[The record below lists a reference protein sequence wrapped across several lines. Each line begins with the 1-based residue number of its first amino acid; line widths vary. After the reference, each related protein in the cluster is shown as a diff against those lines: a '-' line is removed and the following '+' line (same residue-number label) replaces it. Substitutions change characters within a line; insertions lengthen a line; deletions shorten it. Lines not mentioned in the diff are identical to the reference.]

1 METKIL
7 IRMANDIGNF
17 FKSYPN
23 EEQAKK
29 DMALHIQKFWGRD
42 MRVKIKEYVT
52 QTSENNEYVTQT
64 SENNSELERFVFNA
78 ISKYLND

>member
-52 QTSENNEYVTQT
+52 QTSENN
-64 SENNSELERFVFNA
+64 SELERFVFNA

>member
-1 METKIL
+1 
-7 IRMANDIGNF
+7 MANDIGNF

-52 QTSENNEYVTQT
+52 QTSENNSQ
-64 SENNSELERFVFNA
+64 LERFVFNA

>member
-52 QTSENNEYVTQT
+52 QTSENNSQ
-64 SENNSELERFVFNA
+64 LERFVFNA

>member
-1 METKIL
+1 
-7 IRMANDIGNF
+7 MANDIGNF

-29 DMALHIQKFWGRD
+29 DMALHIQKFWCRD

-52 QTSENNEYVTQT
+52 QTSENNSQ
-64 SENNSELERFVFNA
+64 LERFVFNA